1 MVVGVRGCRP
11 QELKNE
17 ITQLE
22 EERNQL
28 KEKIAKLER

>member
-1 MVVGVRGCRP
+1 VWILPCCRP
-11 QELKNE
+11 RELKSE